1 MSKTGDLLSEAA
13 LTVYRLNGQ
22 FLGVGDALARPV
34 GMTVAWWQVLSAVL
48 DEPMSV
54 AGIARLRGLTRQGV
68 QRVADLLV
76 AEGLAEYEPNPAH
89 RRAKL
94 LRPTARGTAAIERIG
109 PDLEALAN
117 RVIDELGPDGLE
129 QVIEALKRLSAA
141 LDRVTRE

>member
-1 MSKTGDLLSEAA
+1 MNRTGDLLSEAA

-22 FLGVGDALARPV
+22 FLGVGDMLARPV

-54 AGIARLRGLTRQGV
+54 AGVARLRGLTRQGV

-76 AEGLAEYEPNPAH
+76 EQGLAEYEPNPAH

-94 LRPTARGTAAIERIG
+94 LRPTAKGVAAIERIG
-109 PDLEALAN
+109 PDLEAVADQ
-117 RVIDELGPDGLE
+117 VADELGPDGLE
-129 QVIEALKRLSAA
+129 RVIEALKRLSTA

>member
-1 MSKTGDLLSEAA
+1 MSDTGDLLSEAA

-22 FLGVGDALARPV
+22 FLGVGDMLARPV

-48 DEPMSV
+48 DEPMPV
-54 AGIARLRGLTRQGV
+54 AGIARLRGLTRQAV

-76 AEGLAEYEPNPAH
+76 EQGLADYEPNPAH

-94 LRPTARGTAAIERIG
+94 LRPTAKGVAAIERIG

-117 RVIDELGPDGLE
+117 RVVDELGPDGLK
-129 QVIEALKRLSAA
+129 QVIDALKRLSAA
-141 LDRVTRE
+141 LDHVAHP

>member
-1 MSKTGDLLSEAA
+1 MSETGDLLSEAA

-22 FLGVGDALARPV
+22 FLGVGDMLAKPV

-48 DEPMSV
+48 DHPMSV
-54 AGIARLRGLTRQGV
+54 AEIARLRGLTRQGV

-76 AEGLAEYEPNPAH
+76 DQGLAGYEPNPAH

-94 LRPTARGTAAIERIG
+94 LRPTAKGVAAVERID

-117 RVIDELGPDGLE
+117 RVVDELGLDGLK
-129 QVIEALKRLSAA
+129 QIIEALKQLSAA
-141 LDRVTRE
+141 LDQVTGR